1 MAIENAIFCNDGVTF
16 GSINFSAQ
24 TIQIGSFITGTDG
37 TAPPDNINY
46 CFEITDIDE
55 PQGTITATTET
66 YSSCY
71 DCLVNNFTV
80 VNLVACDDETITPA
94 FPISAFGYIPIIDQ
108 VIYAEIEFNDR
119 GFTSYTKCF
128 KVIEV
133 MQVSETSYNTD
144 YSFSNLNQIIHSNFS
159 LENGCNECLY
169 GFSAGTESTICV
181 VCCPCT
187 TGETISSVSAP
198 HPTWTNGQ
206 GQAVI
211 QLNAITLGGPNG
223 LNN

>member
-1 MAIENAIFCNDGVTF
+1 MANALFCQDNSAEN
-16 GSINFSAQ
+16 INFSGQ
-24 TIQIGSFITGTDG
+24 PILVGSFITAYDG
-37 TAPPDNINY
+37 TPAPDNINY
-46 CFEITDIDE
+46 CFEITDVSAS
-55 PQGTITATTET
+55 GTYTATTNT
-66 YSSCY
+66 FSSCY
-71 DCLVNNFTV
+71 DCLANNYTIVDADFCDGSGSLKIDISEFGFIPVGEQVFYLQLT
-80 VNLVACDDETITPA
+80 LGRDTIFAC
-94 FPISAFGYIPIIDQ
+94 ISVGSI
-108 VIYAEIEFNDR
+108 
-119 GFTSYTKCF
+119 G
-128 KVIEV
+128 
-133 MQVSETSYNTD
+133 QVSEDNYNSLLSDLYTID
-144 YSFSNLNQIIHSNFS
+144 QIIHSNFS